1 MMVAD
6 DAALAKRPA
15 AGEDL
20 VGPIRRNLAQDE
32 GESPPE
38 GGVPGWI
45 RRVLFQEGPLFRH
58 GEGFAILLKRPRAF
72 VVVLRGVGR
81 AADIRERA
89 AQQVV
94 QIRGVLL
101 GDLRVERAGKDLHEV
116 RHVQLE
122 VGGRQRESRGVAQ
135 RERVLGD
142 LHIERE
148 GGRAGGGRQG
158 NQGEAVRKR
167 LGVQVALQRAQP
179 QFRME
184 LGNSAELAPGRGGA
198 SVLGRAAGETG

>member
-1 MMVAD
+1 MRLSPNA
-6 DAALAKRPA
+6 RPRA
-15 AGEDL
+15 RISSARSGAISLRMRANPQPRAVCPD
-20 VGPIRRNLAQDE
+20 GYDGSFSRKARC
-32 GESPPE
+32 
-38 GGVPGWI
+38 
-45 RRVLFQEGPLFRH
+45 FRH
-58 GEGFAILLKRPRAF
+58 GEGFAILLERPRAL

-81 AADIRERA
+81 EADIAERA

-122 VGGRQRESRGVAQ
+122 VGGRQREARGVAQ

-148 GGRAGGGRQG
+148 GGRAGGGRRG
-158 NQGEAVRKR
+158 NQGEAVRQR
-167 LGVQVALQRAQP
+167 LGVQVALQRAQIRV
-179 QFRME
+179 QDGTRE
-184 LGNSAELAPGRGGA
+184 QCRACSGPGRWQRSGSSSRG
-198 SVLGRAAGETG
+198 TG